1 VSTLET
7 GADSNE
13 GLLSAKLS
21 PDLVAQMELLPGVEP
36 VMNVELQLEDAHQSH
51 AQQARLV
58 HEHSGFDSESVSQFA
73 ESSSSHSVFALA
85 GAVVFIVAV
94 VATIMTYRR
103 RSRQRQGFI
112 EVDLYTPEERHV
124 ATMQHN
130 GYENPTY
137 TYFEKA

>member
-1 VSTLET
+1 M
-7 GADSNE
+7 
-13 GLLSAKLS
+13 SA
-21 PDLVAQMELLPGVEP
+21 
-36 VMNVELQLEDAHQSH
+36 ELQLEDVHQSH

-58 HEHSGFDSESVSQFA
+58 HEHTGFDAHLSEFA
-73 ESSSSHSVFALA
+73 DTDSSRSSSVFAFA

-94 VATIMTYRR
+94 VATILAYRR
-103 RSRQRQGFI
+103 RSLRQRQGFI